1 MRFSYSFLVLLI
13 ISYSSCTNKQKDTK
27 SKNPYLVVLGIAQDA
42 GFPQAGCK
50 KSCCT
55 EVWKD
60 NTKRKMVACLGLVD
74 PQTNNFWMFDA
85 TPDFKDQLHNI
96 NTLLDNSE
104 DVLPSGIF
112 LTHAHVGHYTG
123 LMELG
128 REIIGTSKV
137 DVFAMPRMDSFIRN
151 NGPWSQ
157 LVTLNN
163 IKLNLLKSDSTV
175 SLTENI
181 SVTPLQVPHRDE
193 FSETVGYI
201 IVGNAKKAL
210 FIPDIDKWSKW
221 DRSIVEVIKEVD
233 VAYIDGSFYKN
244 GEVVGRDMSE
254 IPHPF
259 IEESM
264 GLFSNLKPEEKEKV
278 RFIHLNHTNPL
289 HNIKSDETKTIL
301 AKGFFIAKE
310 GEKVEL

>member
-1 MRFSYSFLVLLI
+1 MRFFYSFLVFLVV
-13 ISYSSCTNKQKDTK
+13 SFSSCTNKQKDAI

-50 KSCCT
+50 KPCCE

-60 NTKRKMVACLGLVD
+60 ISKRKMVACLGLVD
-74 PQTNNFWMFDA
+74 PQTNNFWVFDA
-85 TPDFKDQLHNI
+85 TPDFKDQLHMMN
-96 NTLLDNSE
+96 NLLANSE
-104 DVLPSGIF
+104 DVLPKGIF

-128 REIIGTSKV
+128 REIIGTTEV
-137 DVFAMPRMDSFIRN
+137 DVFAMPKMENFIKN

-163 IKLNLLKSDSTV
+163 IKLNHLKSDSTV
-175 SLTENI
+175 KLTDNI

-201 IVGNAKKAL
+201 INGSSKKSL

-221 DRSIVEVIKEVD
+221 DRSIIDMIKEVD

-264 GLFSNLKPEEKEKV
+264 SLFSKLKPEEKEKV

-289 HNIKSDETKTIL
+289 HNINSDETKTL
-301 AKGFFIAKE
+301 LQKGFFVAKE
-310 GEKVEL
+310 GEQFEL